1 MSGAIWLCTPTELRA
16 HEAQE
21 YQSRN
26 NFHCFLIIRLSGGNV
41 ISNWTKSREYL
52 ERASRSLAG
61 GVSSPFRAKA
71 PVPLYFRNGCGARL
85 EDVDGNEYID
95 YVLAWGPMILG
106 YRHPAIVEAM
116 RRQAELPTD
125 YGAQH
130 ELEFLV
136 AEQIQQLMPCADLVQ
151 FTSSGSEAC
160 QIAFR
165 LARAFT
171 ERDVVLKFEGH
182 YHGWM
187 DGALIS
193 YKPALS
199 EVGAIAS
206 PNSVPGSRGQV
217 LNSIENFVVAPWNRI
232 DILEQIMDANTGRIA
247 AVAMEPVLCNS
258 GCVLP
263 RPGYLEQVRELCT
276 SQGVLLLFDEVITGF
291 RLSLGGAQQ
300 YYGVVPDI
308 ATFGKAVGG
317 GAPLSGIAGRR
328 DILMQMFEGVAF
340 GGSFNGNP
348 VSMASSHATLT
359 ELSRDDGAVLAHA
372 DTMGKRLMDGIRE
385 IARRRDVPVVVS
397 GFGAA
402 FAIHFTHKTE
412 LIDYRDTLEDDPD
425 LLRRFLHAAL
435 GQGLHIVPDGRMYV
449 SAAHTTRDIE
459 ETLDRLDKVFEEIK

>member
-1 MSGAIWLCTPTELRA
+1 MID
-16 HEAQE
+16 
-21 YQSRN
+21 
-26 NFHCFLIIRLSGGNV
+26 
-41 ISNWTKSREYL
+41 NWRKSREYL
-52 ERASRSLAG
+52 ARAERSLAG
-61 GVSSPFRAKA
+61 GVSSPFRLKA

-136 AEQIQQLMPCADLVQ
+136 SEQIQGLMPCAGLVA

-171 ERDVVLKFEGH
+171 GRDLILKFEGH
-182 YHGWM
+182 YHGWI

-193 YKPALS
+193 YKPSAS
-199 EVGAIAS
+199 QAGAIES
-206 PNSVPGSRGQV
+206 PNRVPGSRGQAP
-217 LNSIENFVVAPWNRI
+217 NSVENFLVAPWNNIDVLVRI
-232 DILEQIMDANTGRIA
+232 LDAHRDRIA
-247 AVAMEPVLCNS
+247 AIAMEPVLCNS
-258 GCVLP
+258 GCILP
-263 RPGYLEQVRELCT
+263 RPGYLDQVRELCT
-276 SQGVLLLFDEVITGF
+276 SRGILLMFDEVITGF
-291 RLSLGGAQQ
+291 RLALGGAQQ
-300 YYGVVPDI
+300 FYGVVPDL

-328 DILMQMFEGVAF
+328 EILMQMFEGVAF

-348 VSMASSHATLT
+348 VSMASSRATLT
-359 ELSRDDGAVLAHA
+359 ELSRDGGAALAHA
-372 DTMGKRLMDGIRE
+372 NSMGRVLIEGIRE
-385 IARRRDVPVVVS
+385 IAQRQSLDVLVS

-402 FAIHFTHKTE
+402 FAIHFTGKTE
-412 LIDYRDTLEDDPD
+412 LNDYRDTFADDSE
-425 LLRRFLHAAL
+425 LLRKFLHRAL
-435 GQGLHIVPDGRMYV
+435 QEGLHIVPDGRMYV
-449 SAAHTTRDIE
+449 SAAHTPRDIE
-459 ETLDRLDKVFEEIK
+459 ETLGRLRAAFSNL